1 MQALVTGG
9 TGFIG
14 SHVVRQLL
22 KQKINVRCLV
32 REGSRRSNLDGLGV
46 SYVIGDL
53 RDAHSL
59 KVALM
64 DCRMLFHVAADY
76 RLWAPDP
83 AEMNRVNI
91 EGTRALFQAA
101 GDAGLEKIVYTSSV
115 AAVGRPPSP
124 PAPLPHEG
132 DRAHHNPYSAPS
144 PGSLREGGRRPGEG
158 FEELDPT
165 PDQLIGPYKQSK
177 FASDI
182 LARDFAKQGL
192 PLVIVNP
199 AAPIGAQDVKPTPTG
214 KMIVDF
220 LNGRM
225 PGYVDTGMNFI
236 DVEDVAAGHWL
247 AAEKGR
253 IGERYILGNKN
264 MTLKDFL
271 ESLAQISGRRAPRF
285 RIPYALAWLAGA
297 VSTGLSSVTR
307 REPAIPLDG
316 VRMAHA
322 PMYYDASKAVRE
334 LGLPQTPIETAIE
347 KAVRWFREHGYVRH

>member
-22 KQKINVRCLV
+22 KQKIDVRCLV
-32 REGSRRSNLDGLGV
+32 RPGSKRTNLDGLEV

-64 DCRMLFHVAADY
+64 DCQLLFHVAADY

-83 AEMNRVNI
+83 SEMNRINI

-101 GDAGLEKIVYTSSV
+101 ADAGLQKIVYTSSV
-115 AAVGRPPSP
+115 AAVGRPVVDGT
-124 PAPLPHEG
+124 LG
-132 DRAHHNPYSAPS
+132 V
-144 PGSLREGGRRPGEG
+144 GRED
-158 FEELDPT
+158 LDPT
-165 PDQLIGPYKQSK
+165 PEQLVGPYKRSK
-177 FASDI
+177 FASDL
-182 LARDFAKQGL
+182 LARDFAKKGL
-192 PLVIVNP
+192 PIVIVNP
-199 AAPIGAQDVKPTPTG
+199 AAPIGSRDIKPTPTG

-225 PGYVDTGMNFI
+225 PGYVDTGMNFV

-253 IGERYILGNKN
+253 LGERYILGNRN

-271 ESLAQISGRRAPRF
+271 EILARVSGRRAPRWK
-285 RIPYALAWLAGA
+285 IPYALAWLAGA
-297 VSTGLSSVTR
+297 VSTGLSTLTR

-334 LGLPQTPIETAIE
+334 LGLPQSSIEAAVE
-347 KAVRWFREHGYVRH
+347 KAVRWFQEHGYIHH